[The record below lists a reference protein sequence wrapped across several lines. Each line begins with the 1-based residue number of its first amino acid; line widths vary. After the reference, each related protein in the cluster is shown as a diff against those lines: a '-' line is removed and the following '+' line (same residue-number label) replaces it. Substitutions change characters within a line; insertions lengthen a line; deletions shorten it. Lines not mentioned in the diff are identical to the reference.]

1 MTTIKERHSP
11 SGRTV
16 VRRWQDGALALAGLI
31 LLVLSAIPVDAH
43 HISSVE
49 RGAFRLVN
57 DHTVLPFAL
66 VWALMQLG
74 NILVVPVAAMIAAA
88 ARRWRLALGI
98 LVGGL
103 ATYYL
108 AKVVKSLVTRGR
120 PADLLDDVSIR
131 GAAALGR
138 GYVSGHAAVVT
149 LLVMLAWA
157 YLGRRGRILVV
168 SLAAFVC
175 LARMYVGAHLPLDIV
190 GGIALG
196 LGVGAEVRL
205 ILGRPLP

>member
-1 MTTIKERHSP
+1 VTTTKERHRA
-11 SGRTV
+11 SGGTV
-16 VRRWQDGALALAGLI
+16 VRRWQDGALALVALA
-31 LLVLSAIPVDAH
+31 LLVLSAVPVDAH
-43 HISSVE
+43 HISSAE
-49 RGAFRLVN
+49 RGVFRLVN
-57 DHTVLPFAL
+57 DHTVLPFTP

-74 NILVVPVAAMIAAA
+74 NILVVPVAALIAAA
-88 ARRWRLALGI
+88 TRRWRLAIGI

-120 PADLLDDVSIR
+120 PADLVDDVSIR

-149 LLVMLAWA
+149 LLVVLAWA
-157 YLGRRGRILVV
+157 YLGNRGRILAV
-168 SLAAFVC
+168 SVAAFVC

-190 GGIALG
+190 GGVALG
-196 LGVGAEVRL
+196 LGVAAEVRL
-205 ILGRPLP
+205 ILGRPAP